1 MKVSLIQGLV
11 LLGVVI
17 FVVACTPVAKPVTHK
32 AKTPKLPSPPLPLYV
47 ECKTPRPEAC
57 THQYQPVCANK
68 DTGIRCF
75 KAPCPAVK
83 KVAYGNACGACADK
97 KVYGYTAGACKK

>member
-1 MKVSLIQGLV
+1 MKISLVQGLILSGVV
-11 LLGVVI
+11 LL
-17 FVVACTPVAKPVTHK
+17 VVACNPVTKTVTHK
-32 AKTPKLPSPPLPLYV
+32 NDNKPVKPAVATFVK
-47 ECKTPRPEAC
+47 CKTPRPELC

-83 KVAYGNACGACADK
+83 KVTYGNACSACADK
-97 KVYGYTAGACKK
+97 KVYGYTTGACKK